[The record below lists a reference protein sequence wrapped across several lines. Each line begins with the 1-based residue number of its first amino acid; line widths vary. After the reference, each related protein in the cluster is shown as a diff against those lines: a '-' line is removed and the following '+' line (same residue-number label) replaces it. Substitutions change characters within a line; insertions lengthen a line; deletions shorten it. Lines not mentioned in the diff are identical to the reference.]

1 MARGGT
7 GLSAG
12 RVRGADTFDDEDEEE
27 EGEEDEED
35 EAGQEEDDEDEEE
48 GLGESGARSNG
59 HSESLATTC
68 ANRDTNSSVCWG
80 STNDR
85 HANRTL
91 PPSLVMLGTQS
102 DEVWRK
108 R

>member
-7 GLSAG
+7 RLSAG
-12 RVRGADTFDDEDEEE
+12 RVRGADTFCADDDEDEEE
-27 EGEEDEED
+27 DGEEVE
-35 EAGQEEDDEDEEE
+35 EDEEE

-80 STNDR
+80 STSDR

-91 PPSLVMLGTQS
+91 PPCLVTPGTQS